1 MKTLCMF
8 LAIVMLIGC
17 LTGCAPSET
26 AQTENVTTGTV
37 ETTSPIYE
45 PSHTEVPFAVQ
56 YIRTDGYT
64 EGANYPEVAFVLRPE
79 ELQSYY
85 TANKDRFDLEHRE
98 NYGSDYTMG
107 FLDACEKYDEAYF
120 KENYLI
126 LVALEEP
133 SGSVHHELEQVI
145 VDFGGQDTEL
155 WIKRIV
161 PEAGTDDMAQ
171 WHLIVELQK
180 HGVTEYSGAVQV
192 YIDGELAYD
201 TDRAQS
207 QSSENVPAPQ
217 YGLILPFETQF
228 IRTGGYAEDAKYP
241 KATVIHS
248 LQELQDYYTRQKDR
262 FDLERRETYG
272 SDYTMGFLDACDKY
286 EEPYFTDHFLVLVT
300 LEEPS
305 GSIRHEIEL
314 VMVGVDDGDMTISI
328 NRLVPEVGTDD
339 MAQWHVFLELPRY
352 HDITG
357 NYPIDKIAKEI
368 EVYIDVELAYDVD
381 RIVPPEEAPSF
392 TEPPAGTVVTP
403 WQESSMMPG
412 GYHWFYKLSDGTE
425 SGTIADQ
432 GSRPVSR
439 DCVQPILI
447 GKDQAETVY
456 LPVPGSHVYEPT
468 NSLGYPVKIS
478 WEIPPKSVQCTAWP
492 EAVWEQEG
500 IGETHVSWNPGDIF
514 YAKEGGWLYEFF
526 ASWEGEDYRG
536 TANYY
541 VYIVGGADHTHQPA
555 TEPQTVDDPVTG
567 YCGNTWTTLHLQN
580 GQEYSFMY
588 GYSVTLTDILANLN
602 YDPMKVCRC
611 LPQYTV
617 DTEFGTGYGINLSQG
632 YARCEKGQAKLTQEQ
647 INTIREIIDW
657 AITTNC
663 TYPIEN

>member
-17 LTGCAPSET
+17 LTGCASSET
-26 AQTENVTTGTV
+26 AQAENVTTCT
-37 ETTSPIYE
+37 EE
-45 PSHTEVPFAVQ
+45 PTIDTQAFNKDPVLEHPHTEVPFEVQ

-64 EGANYPEVAFVLRPE
+64 DGAVYPEVAFILRPE

-85 TANKDRFDLEHRE
+85 TGNKDRFDLEHRE
-98 NYGSDYTMG
+98 NYGSDYTIG

-133 SGSVHHELEQVI
+133 SGSVRHAVEQVI

-192 YIDGELAYD
+192 YIDG
-201 TDRAQS
+201 
-207 QSSENVPAPQ
+207 
-217 YGLILPFETQF
+217 
-228 IRTGGYAEDAKYP
+228 
-241 KATVIHS
+241 
-248 LQELQDYYTRQKDR
+248 
-262 FDLERRETYG
+262 
-272 SDYTMGFLDACDKY
+272 
-286 EEPYFTDHFLVLVT
+286 
-300 LEEPS
+300 
-305 GSIRHEIEL
+305 
-314 VMVGVDDGDMTISI
+314 
-328 NRLVPEVGTDD
+328 
-339 MAQWHVFLELPRY
+339 
-352 HDITG
+352 
-357 NYPIDKIAKEI
+357 
-368 EVYIDVELAYDVD
+368 ELAYDVD

-439 DCVQPILI
+439 GCVHPILI
-447 GKDQAETVY
+447 GKDQVETVY
-456 LPVPGSHVYEPT
+456 LPVPGSDVYEPT
-468 NSLGYPVKIS
+468 NSLGYPVKIF
-478 WEIPPKSVQCTAWP
+478 WEVPPKSVQCTAWP

-500 IGETHVSWNPGDIF
+500 IEETHVAWNPGDIF

-526 ASWEGEDYRG
+526 ASWEGEDYHG

-567 YCGNTWTTLHLQN
+567 YCGNTWTTLHLPN
-580 GQEYSFMY
+580 GQDYSFMY
-588 GYSVTLTDILANLN
+588 GHSVTLTDILANLN

-617 DTEFGTGYGINLSQG
+617 DTEFGTGYGINLAEG
-632 YARCEKGQAKLTQEQ
+632 YARCDKGQTDLTKEQ
-647 INTIREIIDW
+647 VETIREIIQW
-657 AITTNC
+657 AIETNC